1 MNIVDAMQDRALFG
15 GLPAFANLESWQPWL
30 AFLRAFYGLP
40 LSDDDLELFMTHTGR
55 EAPREGGYAEASV
68 VTGRQSGKT
77 QVAALAGVQE
87 AAQAVL
93 AGSRGVFVPLVA
105 QDLRG
110 AQRALFGYVREAV
123 HGSDLLGREVTRET
137 TTELELAGRV
147 TLTVYPC
154 RPAAVRGI
162 RAPFAVIDELAY
174 FTSTDG
180 RPTDAETL
188 RALRPTLAT
197 TRGRLLILSSPYAQA
212 GALYELHR
220 RHWGKEDSPVLVW
233 QAMAPAMNPT
243 LPADYIERMKEEDPE
258 AYRSEVLGEFRA
270 GVSTFLDSAALADV
284 VEAGVRERQPVDGVR
299 YVGYVDAAS
308 GSGKDSFGLG
318 IAHKDGER
326 AVLDVCRSWK
336 PPFNPSGAIAE
347 ASDLL
352 RRYRISTVTGDKYA
366 PGFVAEGFRGCGIT
380 YKAAPR
386 TTSEVY
392 LELLPLVNSGAVVLL
407 DHPHLLRELR
417 GLERKRGTAGRDRV
431 DHRPGA
437 HDDRAV
443 AAAGAVV
450 SATARRIAI
459 TFILDT
465 AEVLATGCNS
475 ATEIAERALAL
486 GGAYSDESDQSFRLI
501 PVSCRS
507 EATPRDPQFRVT
519 GLGCC

>member
-1 MNIVDAMQDRALFG
+1 MNIIDALQDRALFG
-15 GLPAFANLESWQPWL
+15 GLPAFADLESWRPWL

-40 LSDDDLELFMTHTGR
+40 LSDDDLELFTTHTGR
-55 EAPREGGYAEASV
+55 EAPREGGYAEAAV

-162 RAPFAVIDELAY
+162 RAPFAVVDELSF

-270 GVSTFLDSAALADV
+270 GVSTFFDPDALADV
-284 VEAGVRERQPVDGVR
+284 VDEGVRERQPKAGVKYRGFVDS
-299 YVGYVDAAS
+299 AS
-308 GSGKDSFGLG
+308 GSGKDAFSVA

-326 AVLDVCRSWK
+326 VVLDACRAWR
-336 PPFNPSGAIAE
+336 PPFNPSGVIGE
-347 ASDLL
+347 ASEVL
-352 RRYRISTVTGDKYA
+352 RRYFVSRVEGDRYA
-366 PGFVAEGFRGCGIT
+366 PGFVEEGFRGHAIAYEPT
-380 YKAAPR
+380 KLTR
-386 TTSEVY
+386 SELY
-392 LELLPLVNSGAVVLL
+392 LELLPLVNAGGAVLL
-407 DHPHLLRELR
+407 DNPTLLRELR
-417 GLERKRGTAGRDRV
+417 GLERRRSSTGRDRV

-437 HDDRAV
+437 HDDLAN

-450 SATARRIAI
+450 AVAGRPRNQVS
-459 TFILDT
+459 
-465 AEVLATGCNS
+465 VV
-475 ATEIAERALAL
+475 RADFL
-486 GGAYSDESDQSFRLI
+486 R
-501 PVSCRS
+501 
-507 EATPRDPQFRVT
+507 
-519 GLGCC
+519 